1 MLVVALWEFLRPGRQ
16 PTVGGARRRLG
27 NIAFWLAN
35 LAFAAV
41 LFGPA
46 GEARLQYEAALGIA
60 LPSWPITNAALSLLV
75 GFLILDLLDY
85 LVHRC
90 EHAVTLFWRLHALHH
105 SDPDIDVTTAIRH
118 HPIEYL
124 LASGFYWILMIV
136 FDVPAYV
143 VLSHGLAVF
152 STAAL
157 QHANLRLPQRL
168 ERWLQPV
175 FVTTELHLVHH
186 AVSAEQTY
194 SNFGAVLSV
203 WDRLF
208 GTLKSMT
215 RAEQQTIAF
224 GLPEL
229 PGRDSTSLVAM
240 LITPWLMTRA
250 PRGATG
256 A

>member
-1 MLVVALWEFLRPGRQ
+1 MVRGVH
-16 PTVGGARRRLG
+16 RRSG
-27 NIAFWLAN
+27 NIAVWLAN
-35 LAFAAV
+35 LVLAAV

-46 GEARLQYEAALGIA
+46 GAARLQFEAALGIA

-75 GFLILDLLDY
+75 GFLFLDFLDY

-124 LASGFYWILMIV
+124 LTSGFYWIIV
-136 FDVPAYV
+136 VALDIPAFV

-152 STAAL
+152 GTAAL
-157 QHANLRLPQRL
+157 QHGNLRLPQPL

-175 FVTTELHLVHH
+175 FITTELHLVHH
-186 AVSAEQTY
+186 AVSAEQSY

-215 RAEQQTIAF
+215 RAEQQTIVF

-229 PGRDSTSLVAM
+229 PGRDGTSFLPM
-240 LITPWLMTRA
+240 LITPWLMARVA
-250 PRGATG
+250 RGTTG
-256 A
+256 G